1 MKYNFYVNNLQTV
14 KFSDNMAL
22 KERQM
27 NHLSKEKL
35 NFQKNKKK
43 LTNLKISQLTN
54 IPVSN
59 IDKIFSG
66 ANSNPTLDTI
76 QKIANVLE
84 CSIDDFIDYKK
95 EPVSPI
101 YVDKVTQKIAHE
113 LMDNEKLKRLFN
125 NCISLDAN
133 EIDLLTEISNFLTKR
148 ISK

>member
-1 MKYNFYVNNLQTV
+1 
-14 KFSDNMAL
+14 
-22 KERQM
+22 M

-84 CSIDDFIDYKK
+84 CSIDDFIDYQK

-101 YVDKVTQKIAHE
+101 YVDKATQKIAQE
-113 LMDNEKLKRLFN
+113 LMNSEKLKQLFN
-125 NCISLDAN
+125 KCLSLNMD
-133 EIDLLTEISNFLTKR
+133 EIDFLIEFTNFLSKR
-148 ISK
+148 ASK